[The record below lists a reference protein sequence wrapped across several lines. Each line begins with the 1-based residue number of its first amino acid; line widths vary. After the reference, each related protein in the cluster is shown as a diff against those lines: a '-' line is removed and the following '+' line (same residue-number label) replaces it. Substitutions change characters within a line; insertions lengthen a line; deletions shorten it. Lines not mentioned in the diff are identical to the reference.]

1 MLGRVEGV
9 GREDEVEGVVGR
21 RPFVAVSA
29 TVVVLVGEGG
39 GGGEIRPIERGGRD
53 GAAAGGQVCV
63 AGDVVG

>member
-1 MLGRVEGV
+1 MSGRVEGV
-9 GREDEVEGVVGR
+9 GREDEVERVVGW
-21 RPFVAVSA
+21 PFVAVFA
-29 TVVVLVGEGG
+29 TVVFLIGE